1 MMTSMTT
8 ATMCNLSAEMLH
20 HAAAL
25 LKQRRRP
32 LLISHPRPDGDT
44 IGCALALRLALL
56 QLGSQPLL
64 ACVHPIP
71 ANVAYLPGAETYV
84 SDVPEDVDIDLV
96 IAVDMSDLG
105 RTGGIYKDAWRGK
118 FPLLVIDHH
127 ATNNAFGDVNLVD
140 PNAAATALPLAAL
153 IDALGVPLNGDM
165 ATCLLAAVLTDTRG
179 LRTSNTTPEVLR
191 FVGQLIEV
199 GGDYSGVMENS
210 LDSVPY
216 RQMRGWAVALERL
229 QLDGELAW
237 TTFPLAEK
245 ITLGIEDHDDL
256 DLGNLL
262 SRVAE
267 AKIMATFLE
276 MRDGTVKVSLR
287 SRPGFNVAWIAKS
300 LGGGGHHQAAGCSV
314 TGDLSVAQAR
324 VLPLAREELA
334 RNERVSAES

>member
-1 MMTSMTT
+1 MISTTMMTSS
-8 ATMCNLSAEMLH
+8 LSAEALH
-20 HAAAL
+20 YAAAL
-25 LKQRRRP
+25 LQQRRRP

-44 IGCALALRLALL
+44 IGCTLALRLALL
-56 QLGSQPLL
+56 QMGKTPVL

-84 SDVPEDVDIDLV
+84 RDVPEDADIDLV
-96 IAVDMSDLG
+96 IAVDMSDLS
-105 RTGGIYKDAWRGK
+105 RTGGIYRDSWRGSL
-118 FPLLVIDHH
+118 PLLVVDHH
-127 ATNNAFGDVNLVD
+127 ATNDAFGDVNLVD
-140 PNAAATALPLAAL
+140 PDAAATALPMAAL
-153 IDALGVPLNGDM
+153 INVLGIPLTGDM

-191 FVGQLIEV
+191 FVGQLIEA
-199 GGDYSGVMENS
+199 GGDYSGVMENT

-229 QLDGELAW
+229 QRDNELAW
-237 TTFPLAEK
+237 ATFPLSEK
-245 ITLGIEDHDDL
+245 IALGIEDHDDL

-267 AKIMATFLE
+267 AKIMASFLE

-287 SRPGFNVAWIAKS
+287 SRPGYNVAWIAKT

-314 TGDLSVAQAR
+314 TGDLNAAQAR
-324 VLPLAREELA
+324 VLPLVRQELA
-334 RNERVSAES
+334 KKVFPAAEG